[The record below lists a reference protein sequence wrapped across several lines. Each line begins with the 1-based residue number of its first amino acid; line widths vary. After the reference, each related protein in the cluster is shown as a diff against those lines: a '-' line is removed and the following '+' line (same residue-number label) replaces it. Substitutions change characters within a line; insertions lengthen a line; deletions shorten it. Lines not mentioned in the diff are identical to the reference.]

1 MTLPKKQIYLNKVL
15 SKHYKK
21 LKYTFSN
28 KTKKNI
34 PALKTTAINKAKTQS
49 ILITILTIDTIHKDF
64 PGAIDVTI
72 LNGLTKTK
80 KAVLFYEGRAV
91 VPTKFSLFITK
102 LSQNHFCKGI
112 KELENSKENTLFNR
126 AQSKALSGIYL
137 SAISGVI
144 GKRVIGKI
152 LGARVR
158 MDNFTLR
165 FNSELSLEYFG
176 FLKRKPGIKLKHLDY
191 LASSLIPPLHCC
203 GSEREGNTSK
213 IEKEDIFKKKQITLS
228 KMELS
233 SAIAQVL
240 HKIRFLKG
248 QKSFEENLFKQ
259 EVSNLLGALVE
270 INSKIYFISNK
281 ELKQCGIVG
290 GFKHT
295 AMSASIV
302 NNTPKLK
309 QLINS
314 NITKDKTILLKT
326 KCIGPNITFFNYL
339 NIAARIY
346 VMHNIKQIFS
356 KLVNTLSFLVLKVTD
371 QKKKL

>member
-1 MTLPKKQIYLNKVL
+1 MSPYNLKPIYLNKVL

-21 LKYTFSN
+21 LNYTFSN
-28 KTKKNI
+28 KTKNYI
-34 PALKTTAINKAKTQS
+34 SAFKTTAINQAKTQS

-64 PGAIDVTI
+64 PGTIDVTI

-80 KAVLFYEGRAV
+80 KAVLFYEGKAI
-91 VPTKFSLFITK
+91 VPTQFSQFITK
-102 LSQNHFCKGI
+102 LSQNHFCKGV
-112 KELENSKENTLFNR
+112 KELENSKEKQLLNK
-126 AQSKALSGIYL
+126 AQSKALFGQDF

-144 GKRVIGKI
+144 DKI

-158 MDNFTLR
+158 MDSFTLS

-176 FLKRKPGIKLKHLDY
+176 FLKRKPKIKLKRLGY
-191 LASSLIPPLHCC
+191 LASSLIPPLHSCR
-203 GSEREGNTSK
+203 SETKGNHFK
-213 IEKEDIFKKKQITLS
+213 IQKNDTFKKKQIKLS

-240 HKIRFLKG
+240 HKIKFLKG
-248 QKSFEENLFKQ
+248 QKPFEENLFKQ

-281 ELKQCGIVG
+281 ELKQCGLVG

-295 AMSASIV
+295 AMSASVV

-309 QLINS
+309 TLIN
-314 NITKDKTILLKT
+314 
-326 KCIGPNITFFNYL
+326 
-339 NIAARIY
+339 
-346 VMHNIKQIFS
+346 
-356 KLVNTLSFLVLKVTD
+356 
-371 QKKKL
+371 